1 MDYIPRAYWDPHQV
15 DVLCLYSIL
24 TCAYIYDIF
33 CAKSNVI
40 LFFWCLNLSKITVTD
55 SIATDWHYHSTSLP
69 RRTWL
74 MRWHALA
81 MWLGGWHLFRV
92 LISSNFWNGFIQFH
106 RHLNEFAIYGQMAFY
121 RVFNLE
127 LELPLLLKDSL
138 NHLFEPLSGRHVVQ
152 VINAAPEMDYLTL
165 GHLDSDW
172 WEWLQQRMHSMH
184 EKNLWLK
191 HVETLFEFFVSRNCL
206 CIGTL
211 PRRGNIFKG
220 LAASGSWGCFD
231 EFNRLVP
238 EVLSVCTVWVL
249 SWTVC
254 LCTSCFGKGTV
265 EAQNPTHVNLS
276 TISCFWTLDH
286 NNDNE
291 ITPQINTNSIVI
303 PVVILKVVIIFL
315 PFLRGQGPVQGC
327 LRWLAT
333 ALGAFY
339 PAGRR
344 DSAWSRSLAFL
355 AHFSWGYRVPA
366 IMAVMAPILC
376 IVFFGFP
383 ICHSPH
389 TRWPLPNPILQKL
402 HAIDCSF
409 QLLQMHITARCWRVH
424 YHEPGLLGAFRAAWR
439 A

>member
-1 MDYIPRAYWDPHQV
+1 M
-15 DVLCLYSIL
+15 
-24 TCAYIYDIF
+24 
-33 CAKSNVI
+33 
-40 LFFWCLNLSKITVTD
+40 
-55 SIATDWHYHSTSLP
+55 
-69 RRTWL
+69 
-74 MRWHALA
+74 
-81 MWLGGWHLFRV
+81 
-92 LISSNFWNGFIQFH
+92 
-106 RHLNEFAIYGQMAFY
+106 
-121 RVFNLE
+121 
-127 LELPLLLKDSL
+127 
-138 NHLFEPLSGRHVVQ
+138 
-152 VINAAPEMDYLTL
+152 
-165 GHLDSDW
+165 
-172 WEWLQQRMHSMH
+172 
-184 EKNLWLK
+184 LK
-191 HVETLFEFFVSRNCL
+191 HCLWTRNCL

-249 SWTVC
+249 GWTVC
-254 LCTSCFGKGTV
+254 WCTSCFGKGTV

-276 TISCFWTLDH
+276 TISCFWSLDH
-286 NNDNE
+286 KNDNE
-291 ITPQINTNSIVI
+291 ITPQINTNSTVI
-303 PVVILKVVIIFL
+303 PVAMMTTVLLKVVIIFL
-315 PFLRGQGPVQGC
+315 PFLRGPGTGPTSWQGPVQGC

-355 AHFSWGYRVPA
+355 AHFSWGYLLTCYYGCYGSNTV
-366 IMAVMAPILC
+366 LC
-376 IVFFGFP
+376 IFGFP

-402 HAIDCSF
+402 HGIDCSF

-424 YHEPGLLGAFRAAWR
+424 YHEPGLLGAFRAARR